1 MYDQT
6 AMVLLNEL
14 CERMG
19 VDAKLVRSITI
30 TPKAITADVFLVN
43 EQGSK
48 FVKDDGH
55 VALETQV
62 LPFSYVVS
70 GGVKGV

>member
-6 AMVLLNEL
+6 AMALINEL
-14 CERMG
+14 CERLG

-30 TPKAITADVFLVN
+30 TPTAITADVFLTN
-43 EQGSK
+43 DQGSK

-70 GGVKGV
+70 GGMEGI